1 MITAPTVPVAIG
13 RPVVRPPAPL
23 SLETLAELTGVHP
36 DRSPTPIGHLLL
48 VGRAGGGKTILAC
61 SIAKAFSLD
70 GHGRVAVVST
80 THLGYTENEGY
91 DLIEP
96 GGLETYLDDHHGRN
110 ERPRLIIIDSVDNP
124 DAVDDSAALHRIVHL
139 TRSLNISVIVT
150 AQKMPNHPSYAKF
163 TPVVVGGD
171 HSCQYRTV
179 LTPSSPDTAPKFP
192 QLDHRTGIAA
202 LTDTAGNLVQFEVT
216 HPDIIAG

>member
-1 MITAPTVPVAIG
+1 MITAPAAPVAIG
-13 RPVVRPPAPL
+13 RPVVRPPAPM

-48 VGRAGGGKTILAC
+48 IGRAGGGKTILAL

-70 GHGRVAVVST
+70 GRGRVAVVST
-80 THLGYTENEGY
+80 THLGYAHDEEY

-110 ERPRLIIIDSVDNP
+110 ERPELIIVDNVDNP
-124 DAVDDSAALHRIVHL
+124 DAADDHAALNRVVRL
-139 TRSLNISVIVT
+139 SRSLNISVIVT
-150 AQKMPNHPSYAKF
+150 AQEMPNDPIYAKF

-171 HSCQYRTV
+171 HSLQYRTV
-179 LTPSSPDTAPKFP
+179 LTPSGPDTAPKFP
-192 QLDHRTGIAA
+192 QLNHRVGIAA
-202 LTDTAGNLVQFEVT
+202 LTDVAGNLVQFEVT
-216 HPDIIAG
+216 HPDLIIA